1 MVKMKIKLLARGR
14 LHSYSSIEHS
24 ISGIKSA
31 FSRKDVD
38 YFVPSSN
45 TWWRG
50 RSYAASVA
58 SDIPG
63 PEKARKRVSIEDR
76 RAIVES
82 FVHKYKASNNGKFP
96 PVSRTWKQVGG
107 SFYVVRKILQE
118 LQNESTMSSL
128 KNGRKKSFQETKIKE
143 NPNVGGKRFEAAS
156 DWQNSSCAE
165 KISSANDDVSHSV
178 LPMRSNLLEDSKEVT
193 SSHKKPDN
201 DDKEVDISDH
211 GSTES
216 HVLKN
221 ERDVVSEVH
230 LEGRSSSEELK
241 RERPNGKEQ
250 HVQTSRKLNRENINN
265 RTVDEAQLTTI
276 ESKPWGER
284 MKSIVD
290 GIINMWRK
298 R

>member
-1 MVKMKIKLLARGR
+1 MSENVLGIRWNGELAANEWLVKWKGLPESEATWELVYLMNEQFPHFHFKDKVPFSVPDFYSLKCSYISSVAGIFCTFPTTTSNLLV
-14 LHSYSSIEHS
+14 IS
-24 ISGIKSA
+24 ISC
-31 FSRKDVD
+31 
-38 YFVPSSN
+38 
-45 TWWRG
+45 
-50 RSYAASVA
+50 RS
-58 SDIPG
+58 
-63 PEKARKRVSIEDR
+63 
-76 RAIVES
+76 
-82 FVHKYKASNNGKFP
+82 
-96 PVSRTWKQVGG
+96 
-107 SFYVVRKILQE
+107 
-118 LQNESTMSSL
+118 SSL
-128 KNGRKKSFQETKIKE
+128 TFTGWSYGALIPIE

>member
-82 FVHKYKASNNGKFP
+82 FVHKL
-96 PVSRTWKQVGG
+96 
-107 SFYVVRKILQE
+107 LQGIG
-118 LQNESTMSSL
+118 MSSYY
-128 KNGRKKSFQETKIKE
+128 SSVAKE